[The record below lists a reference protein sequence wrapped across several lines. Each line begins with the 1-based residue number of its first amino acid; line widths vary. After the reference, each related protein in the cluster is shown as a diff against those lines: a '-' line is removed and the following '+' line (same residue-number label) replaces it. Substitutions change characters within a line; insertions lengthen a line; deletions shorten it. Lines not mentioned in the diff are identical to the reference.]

1 MTEEHG
7 PLQNPITGGM
17 SLEPL
22 GSPPARALTP
32 PHTHTHTDESH
43 TGKQIHTLTGCV
55 CLYTPRLCDPAEMST
70 KTDNPTIIHAVPST
84 VNNSIW
90 ALFNHVP
97 VKCHMGEIWCRL
109 LFQMGSRFIHSL
121 LYSQVQFSF
130 FSNSDVHDC
139 WMIVLYML
147 YDINKVLKND
157 GIILKYIYSS
167 TVLKCSFYLNVQ

>member
-22 GSPPARALTP
+22 GSPPVRALT

-43 TGKQIHTLTGCV
+43 AGKQIHTLTGCV

-90 ALFNHVP
+90 ALFNHVS
-97 VKCHMGEIWCRL
+97 VKCHMGEISCRL
-109 LFQMGSRFIHSL
+109 LFQMGSRLIRSL

-130 FSNSDVHDC
+130 FSNSDIHDC

-147 YDINKVLKND
+147 YDINKVLRND